1 MNHAPADRFARLYS
15 LLGWL
20 ALGGLVLVGSLP
32 KASTIVFTWPWAF
45 YSQAL
50 LLVPVFLLTWTQA
63 RGWRG
68 VGLGGLAGL
77 VLAGVIGVSV
87 AASRQP
93 HFSFAAALALA
104 SGLAWSFWLEGRVV

>member
-1 MNHAPADRFARLYS
+1 MQMTSSRLS
-15 LLGWL
+15 FLGAILGWL

-68 VGLGGLAGL
+68 VGPAGLAGL

-93 HFSFAAALALA
+93 HFSFEAALPLWGALA
-104 SGLAWSFWLEGRVV
+104 